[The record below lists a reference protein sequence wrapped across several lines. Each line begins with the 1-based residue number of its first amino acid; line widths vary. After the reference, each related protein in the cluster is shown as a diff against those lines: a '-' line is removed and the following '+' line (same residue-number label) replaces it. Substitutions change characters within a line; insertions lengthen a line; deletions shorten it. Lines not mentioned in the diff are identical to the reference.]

1 MQPLLAYILRWFVSG
16 YLITAL
22 VSRYVELPFNP
33 IQLGLFGLLIGLIGL
48 AIVTRT
54 ERGRRM
60 FYEGPGPDEDGDPL
74 IGCLWMITGY
84 VAVIAI
90 LGWMINLI
98 L

>member
-1 MQPLLAYILRWFVSG
+1 
-16 YLITAL
+16 
-22 VSRYVELPFNP
+22 
-33 IQLGLFGLLIGLIGL
+33 
-48 AIVTRT
+48 
-54 ERGRRM
+54 M